1 MIKGES
7 LMTVPVRISF
17 HWNAFRAALGCAVL
31 IALMATG
38 LVAQAGSGTIT
49 GRVLDPQGLPVAGA
63 SVSVRATDTD
73 ARNLLVTN
81 NAGIYQ
87 AFFLQP
93 GAYEIS
99 VSRSGF
105 ANLLRKDVTLQVGQT
120 LTIDLELSL
129 KATQTE
135 VTVTGEPPVVDMEK
149 TDVSQ
154 VVSQS
159 EKDNLPMAGR
169 NWQQFVFTTPN
180 VTNDGGTGLFSA
192 RGISGLYNSSNVDGT
207 NNNQAFF
214 SESKGRTTLPYV
226 YSMDSIQEYQVATSN
241 YSAEMGQAAGAVIN
255 AVTKSGGN
263 DLHGDLFYFLRYPT
277 WNALDSYGKSRIGS
291 AAILTQP
298 IHQQQQFGGSFSGP
312 IIKDKLFYFLTYDG
326 SRKVDP
332 IAYTSS
338 ATYPQAC
345 PAPSTASAA
354 AVAALATA
362 CTNANGFV
370 SSTLGSF
377 ARFQNQDIAFGKL
390 DYVLNATNRL
400 NASFNFDNFRGP
412 NSYNTAVTANNSG
425 VTQNGKAVTHERNFV
440 AQWSSIL
447 SPTMVN
453 NLRFQWSRD
462 LEIIAAN
469 YTAPSVSI
477 TNFTAYGM
485 PNALPRPAFPDEH
498 RMQFSDTL
506 EKVHGTH
513 TIKVGYD
520 FNIIHELLINLF
532 QGGGVYSYSG
542 ASAWTQWVAD
552 VSGINLGDG
561 LTGRHW
567 ATFVQVNDPVTH
579 VGKDD
584 FHNNDYAF
592 FVEDT
597 WKVRPNLTLNLG
609 LRYDVS
615 TIPQPPDPNLATPLT
630 KLYTSTINI
639 PKDQFGPR
647 LGAAWNIAHGTVL
660 RVGYGL
666 FFAKTSNSQYY
677 ATRVEN
683 GVIQQTFNCT
693 PSTCPA
699 LNFPN
704 VIFTPPGGTPVAPFA
719 GALVPQVTT
728 FTPPALTQTARGQ
741 VPDFVNPRVHEG
753 DVTVEHEFYHTSLSA
768 SYIFSR
774 GLHLPVFIDAN
785 IAPSTSTRSYDVLS
799 TTGAQLSQI
808 ANVPFYTSRIDPTG
822 PILTAHS
829 DANSW
834 YNSFVLTARRP
845 MAHGLEMVLNYTL
858 SKAVDTG
865 EIQGNS
871 GTFNG
876 GGTNFPVDPY
886 NRSLEKARS
895 DLDQRHRVSASM
907 VYVPEWG
914 KKVSEPHLQFLVS
927 GWTFS
932 SIVTANAGQPL
943 TGTINGAS
951 PPGATPAGPGGI
963 DGGLTGGSNNN
974 SGTALNGARP
984 YNEQRNA
991 YQGPGLAQVDFRV
1004 ARSFTYKE
1012 KYKLTMMGEAFN
1024 LFNFMNFYSFNATEY
1039 NYTALGS
1046 GSCTAALGH
1055 VNNCLVQNI
1064 SPTGFLTGTSTS
1076 NNLSGARQLQ
1086 ISLRFSF

>member
-1 MIKGES
+1 
-7 LMTVPVRISF
+7 MTVPVRITF
-17 HWNAFRAALGCAVL
+17 HWNAVRAALGCAVL
-31 IALMATG
+31 VALMASG
-38 LVAQAGSGTIT
+38 AAAQAGSGTIT

-63 SVSVRATDTD
+63 AVVVRATETD
-73 ARNLLVTN
+73 ARNMLVTN

-87 AFFLQP
+87 AFFLSP
-93 GAYEIS
+93 GPYEIS
-99 VSRSGF
+99 ASRSGF
-105 ANLLRKDVTLQVGQT
+105 TNLLRKDITLQVGQT
-120 LTIDLELSL
+120 LTVDLQLSV

-135 VTVTGEPPVVDMEK
+135 ITVTGESPIVDMEK

-154 VVSQS
+154 VVSAS
-159 EKDNLPMAGR
+159 EAANLPMAGR

-180 VTNDGGTGLFSA
+180 ITNDGGTGLYSA

-226 YSMDSIQEYQVATSN
+226 YSLDSIQEYQVATSN

-255 AVTKSGGN
+255 AVTKSGTN
-263 DLHGDLFYFLRYPT
+263 QLHGDLFYYLRYPT

-298 IHQQQQFGGSFSGP
+298 IHQQQQFGFSVGGP
-312 IIKDKLFYFLTYDG
+312 AIKDKLFYFLTYDG

-338 ATYPQAC
+338 ATYPQPC
-345 PAPSTASAA
+345 IAPSTASAA
-354 AVAALATA
+354 NVAALATA
-362 CTNANGFV
+362 CTNANKFV
-370 SSTLGSF
+370 AGTLGSF
-377 ARFQNQDIAFGKL
+377 PRFQNQDIAFGKL
-390 DYVLNATNRL
+390 DYNLNATNRL

-440 AQWSSIL
+440 AQWSSVL
-447 SPTMVN
+447 SNTMVN

-462 LEIIAAN
+462 LEMIAAN

-520 FNIIHELLINLF
+520 FNVIHEVLVNLF

-542 ASAWTQWVAD
+542 SSAWTQWVAD
-552 VSGINLGDG
+552 ASGINLGDG
-561 LTGRHW
+561 LTGKHF

-584 FHNNDYAF
+584 FYNNDYAF
-592 FVEDT
+592 FAEDT

-615 TIPQPPDPNLATPLT
+615 TIPQPPQPNLATPLT
-630 KLYTSTINI
+630 KLYTTTINI

-647 LGAAWNIAHGTVL
+647 LGAAWNMGHGTVL

-693 PSTCPA
+693 VTGGTACPA
-699 LNFPN
+699 LTFPN
-704 VIFTPPGGTPVAPFA
+704 LIFTPPGGTPVAPFA
-719 GALVPQVTT
+719 GALVPQVTP
-728 FTPPALTQTARGQ
+728 FAPPALTQTTRGQ

-753 DVTVEHEFYHTSLSA
+753 DVTIEHQLFGNMSVSA

-774 GLHLPVFIDAN
+774 GLRLPVFIDMN
-785 IAPSTSTRSYDVLS
+785 VAPSTSTRNYDVLS

-808 ANVPFYTSRIDPTG
+808 TNVPFYTSRIDPTG

-834 YNSFVLTARRP
+834 YNSAVLTLRRP
-845 MAHGLEMVLNYTL
+845 MSHGVEWVFNYTL

-886 NRSLEKARS
+886 HRNLEKALS
-895 DLDQRHRVSASM
+895 DLDQRHRVSSSL
-907 VYVPEWG
+907 VWFPDWG
-914 KKVSEPHLQFLVS
+914 KNVSEPHFKFLVS
-927 GWTFS
+927 GWALST
-932 SIVTANAGQPL
+932 IVTANAGQPL

-951 PPGATPAGPGGI
+951 PPGATPAGPGGVL
-963 DGGLTGGSNNN
+963 GGLTGGTNNN
-974 SGTALNGARP
+974 SGTALSGARP
-984 YNEQRNA
+984 YNEARNA
-991 YQGPGLAQVDFRV
+991 YQGPGMADVDFRIG
-1004 ARSFTYKE
+1004 RTFTYKE
-1012 KYKLTMMGEAFN
+1012 RYKFSVIGEAFN

-1046 GSCTAALGH
+1046 GNCTAALGH
-1055 VNNCLVQNI
+1055 TNNCLVQNI

-1086 ISLRFSF
+1086 LSAKFTF